1 MAAPIH
7 CSSLSRTLS
16 LTHTRTHARTVVR
29 FQVPAVTELIIAEL
43 LFLQHQDRAKPIYLY
58 INSTGTTRADG
69 ETVGFETEGTAIY
82 DAMSFVK
89 NEIHTV
95 GVGVAIGQA
104 CMLLSAGEKGHRY
117 MLEHATAMMHQPRC
131 PPTGARQAIEV
142 EIKWKEVLAQKNNML
157 EIMSRTTG
165 HDAKKLEKDMSRPLY
180 MQPKDAISYGIAD
193 GIITPSATITGAV
206 KSAEQWDKDAGL
218 VRA

>member
-1 MAAPIH
+1 
-7 CSSLSRTLS
+7 
-16 LTHTRTHARTVVR
+16 
-29 FQVPAVTELIIAEL
+29 
-43 LFLQHQDRAKPIYLY
+43 
-58 INSTGTTRADG
+58 
-69 ETVGFETEGTAIY
+69 
-82 DAMSFVK
+82 
-89 NEIHTV
+89 
-95 GVGVAIGQA
+95 
-104 CMLLSAGEKGHRY
+104 
-117 MLEHATAMMHQPRC
+117 
-131 PPTGARQAIEV
+131 
-142 EIKWKEVLAQKNNML
+142 VLAQKNNML